1 MSAIVR
7 HIPIPPALA
16 TLDKARLLLSEART
30 LPEVKR
36 IRDLAEAAKVYAR
49 AAHLSRE
56 SQNYAAEISLL
67 ASRKAGEI
75 LCKLEKSAGG
85 HPKRKT
91 PDILSPVS
99 EYRKVLKETD
109 TSERKAQRWQELA
122 KISNATVKNYIE
134 ESKTNTDDE
143 ISASGLLKS
152 AKKDAAKKNPKP
164 IIAPAQPKCT
174 ASCITARITVLL
186 SEFSALNA
194 FTKQLKFAELDGPS
208 KDEVRTLIALLRKV
222 SKDAAERADRLQ
234 KATAA

>member
-7 HIPIPPALA
+7 HIPIPSALA
-16 TLDKARLLLSEART
+16 SLERARVLLSEART

-49 AAHLSRE
+49 AAHLGRE

-109 TSERKAQRWQELA
+109 TSERRAQRWQELA

-164 IIAPAQPKCT
+164 IVAPEKPTRT
-174 ASCITARITVLL
+174 ASDITARLTVFL
-186 SEFSALNA
+186 SELGALNA
-194 FTKQLKFAELDGPS
+194 FAKQLNFAELDGPS
-208 KDEVRTLIALLRKV
+208 KGEVRTLIALLRKV
-222 SKDAAERADRLQ
+222 SKDAGERADRLQ
-234 KATAA
+234 KAAAA